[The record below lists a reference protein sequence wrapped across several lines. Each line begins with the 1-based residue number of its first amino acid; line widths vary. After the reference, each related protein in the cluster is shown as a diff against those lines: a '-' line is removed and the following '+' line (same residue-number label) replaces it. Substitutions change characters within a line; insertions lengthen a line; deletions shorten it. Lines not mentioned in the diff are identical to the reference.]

1 MSKKNINDPKTEH
14 LSTTDS
20 GEAVLNDD
28 FFYQNLWDDEKFKTP
43 TPTLR
48 NTEEAIFSK
57 RKLSFWYAF
66 LIVFGLYFI
75 FSIWLS
81 NVLFQP
87 LQVVGASMYPTMNHS
102 ASAYTT
108 EGANDVVYIDHSKKP
123 QYGDIVVFDSS
134 FTTGRTEYY
143 IKRVIATEGDTLTFV
158 RTSDITFFER
168 TATGDIYC
176 AKYVVYKNGK
186 LLQEDYIREDM
197 LMSVGYPKVDQV
209 NASSFYKSVVSEETL
224 TVPKGCVFVMGDN
237 RNESMDSR
245 DFGFVPTEQ
254 IIGKVRVHIEY
265 GKPLIVAL
273 VHSIK
278 ENYLF

>member
-1 MSKKNINDPKTEH
+1 MNNKKIVYPKNDNS
-14 LSTTDS
+14 STTDS
-20 GEAVLNDD
+20 GELPVDDD
-28 FFYQNLWDDEKFKTP
+28 FFYQNLWDDEKFKIP

-48 NTEEAIFSK
+48 NTEESIFKK
-57 RKLSFWYAF
+57 RKFSFWYAF

-75 FSIWLS
+75 FSIYLS

-102 ASAYTT
+102 ASAYAT
-108 EGANDVVYIDHSKKP
+108 ETANDVVYIDNTQNP
-123 QYGDIVVFDSS
+123 EYGDIIVFDSS

-143 IKRVIATEGDTLTFV
+143 IKRVIATAGDTLQFV
-158 RTSDITFFER
+158 RTTDVTLFEK
-168 TATGDIYC
+168 TNKGDIYC

-186 LLQEDYIREDM
+186 LLKEDYIREDM
-197 LMSVGYPKVDQV
+197 LMSVGFPSIEDV
-209 NASSFYKSVVSEETL
+209 NASSFYKSVISEKVL
-224 TVPKGCVFVMGDN
+224 TVPDGYVFVMGDN

-245 DFGFVPTEQ
+245 DFGFVPTEN